1 MYFVTQAIAEERK
14 LGKFEHVLKKC
25 EDNFKQLQDTGSSAK
40 SKDEEINKRIQ
51 YELLIYIIYMYI
63 YYYICIFTIIYIYL
77 LLYIYIYLLV
87 SYDYFIHLKYF
98 CNF

>member
-14 LGKFEHVLKKC
+14 LVKFEHVLKKC

-40 SKDEEINKRIQ
+40 SKDEEINKKIQ
-51 YELLIYIIYMYI
+51 YELFIYIIYMYI

-77 LLYIYIYLLV
+77 LLYIYIYQLV
-87 SYDYFIHLKYF
+87 MITLFI
-98 CNF
+98 